1 MSKPI
6 PISNSYSIV
15 NTNSKNDL
23 NKIEPIKLGSS
34 APGKLG
40 DNIIENYLQ
49 IKAEEIKNSDSPQ
62 LPILGSSPILKPE
75 GIAGKSITSLKNLLN
90 FKL

>member
-6 PISNSYSIV
+6 PISNSYSII
-15 NTNSKNDL
+15 NTNSNINL
-23 NKIEPIKLGSS
+23 NKKEPIKLGSS
-34 APGKLG
+34 APGKIS
-40 DNIIENYLQ
+40 DNIIDNYLQ
-49 IKAEEIKNSDSPQ
+49 LKVDEFKNNDSPQ

-75 GIAGKSITSLKNLLN
+75 GIAGKSIASLKNFLN